1 MEKIEGKVWLIMDKR
16 KYERY
21 KNKKGNFVEI
31 PRFDAEDETDLV
43 AKIAMSVSGWAY
55 ENGLDANEILHRVGF
70 VIQRASE
77 DFPHWNETGR
87 KLVEGDEEFNV

>member
-16 KYERY
+16 KYGRC
-21 KNKKGNFVEI
+21 KNKNGNLVEI
-31 PRFDAEDETDLV
+31 PRIYAEDEVELV
-43 AKIAMSVSGWAY
+43 AKITMSISGWAY
-55 ENGLDANEILHRVGF
+55 ERGLDANEILHRVGY

-77 DFPHWNETGR
+77 DHTHWNETGR

>member
-16 KYERY
+16 KYGRF

-31 PRFDAEDETDLV
+31 PRFDAEDEPDLV
-43 AKIAMSVSGWAY
+43 AKITMSVSGWAY
-55 ENGLDANEILHRVGF
+55 ERGLDANEILHRVGF

-77 DFPHWNETGR
+77 DYMYWNETGR
-87 KLVEGDEEFNV
+87 KLVEGDEEFNG